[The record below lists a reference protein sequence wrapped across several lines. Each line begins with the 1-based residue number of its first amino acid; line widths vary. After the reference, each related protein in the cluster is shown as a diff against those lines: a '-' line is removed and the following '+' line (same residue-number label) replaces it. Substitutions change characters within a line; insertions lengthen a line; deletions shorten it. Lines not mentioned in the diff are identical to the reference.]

1 MSGRLLTN
9 GNEQSARR
17 NYILKH
23 CAPSSFLICSG
34 PNENDLSTEGKDMA
48 DAAMGPANRHRLR
61 QAEFYIFSIISFAGK
76 SWLLLRLPYRL
87 WYVNAL
93 YTGLLLLFFYCYFR
107 FRQDITAPP
116 VVLFF
121 LAAAVA
127 VDVLGNYLG
136 LYGHLFGPVQY
147 DEFAHFLGSGFSLVP
162 AMWLLKAGT
171 RRLGYELPLALIAFL
186 SVTVTFSYCG
196 YYEILEL
203 WDEQYFEMDRIHG
216 EFDTP
221 NDLQCDLAGIV
232 VFALMSSLIFKFVDR
247 YSSKM
252 EQAYPAT

>member
-1 MSGRLLTN
+1 LV
-9 GNEQSARR
+9 
-17 NYILKH
+17 
-23 CAPSSFLICSG
+23 CSE
-34 PNENDLSTEGKDMA
+34 PNETDLSPEGKDMA
-48 DAAMGPANRHRLR
+48 DVAIAPANRQMLR

-87 WYVNAL
+87 WYVNAF

-107 FRQDITAPP
+107 FRQNITAPP
-116 VVLFF
+116 TVLFF

-136 LYGHLFGPVQY
+136 LYGHMFGPVQY

-162 AMWLLKAGT
+162 AMWLLRAGT
-171 RRLGYELPLALIAFL
+171 RRLGYKLPLALIAFL
-186 SVTVTFSYCG
+186 SVTMTFSYCG

-203 WDEQYFEMDRIHG
+203 WDEKYFEMDRIHG

-247 YSSKM
+247 YSSQT

>member
-1 MSGRLLTN
+1 MAEAAIVQANGRTV
-9 GNEQSARR
+9 
-17 NYILKH
+17 
-23 CAPSSFLICSG
+23 
-34 PNENDLSTEGKDMA
+34 
-48 DAAMGPANRHRLR
+48 R
-61 QAEFYIFSIISFAGK
+61 QVEFYIFSIISFAGK
-76 SWLLLRLPYRL
+76 SWLLLRLPYRF

-107 FRQDITAPP
+107 FRQNIAAPP
-116 VVLFF
+116 AVLFF

-136 LYGHLFGPVQY
+136 LYGHMFGPIQY

-162 AMWLLKAGT
+162 AMWLLRAGT
-171 RRLGYELPLALIAFL
+171 RRLGFNLPLALVAFL
-186 SVTVTFSYCG
+186 SVTMTFSYCG

-203 WDEQYFEMDRIHG
+203 WDEKYFEMDRIHG

-221 NDLQCDLAGIV
+221 NDLQWDLAGIV

-247 YSSKM
+247 YSS
-252 EQAYPAT
+252 EAAQPYSAT